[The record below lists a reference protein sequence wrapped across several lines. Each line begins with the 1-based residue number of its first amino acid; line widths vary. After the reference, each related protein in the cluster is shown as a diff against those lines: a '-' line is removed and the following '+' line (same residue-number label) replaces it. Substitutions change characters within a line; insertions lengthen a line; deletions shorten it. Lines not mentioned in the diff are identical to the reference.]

1 MEKLVYRED
10 NVVQIKGYKDKM
22 CYEFCDD
29 FDSNC
34 DQCIMQKVLELVA
47 DYQET
52 NLKPEQ
58 VEKLKEKNKILS
70 KENRK
75 LKKEMLKMLNHAWY
89 NQEDEDEQE

>member
-1 MEKLVYRED
+1 MERLVYKE
-10 NVVQIKGYKDKM
+10 NNTVQIKGYKDKM

-29 FDSNC
+29 FNSNC

-58 VEKLKEKNKILS
+58 IEKLKTKYKELQ

-75 LKKEMLKMLNHAWY
+75 LKKEILEMLKYAWY
-89 NQEDEDEQE
+89 NQESNNE